1 MPEFTEG
8 HAVPPLWPRLNVWP
22 PGAAAKDCMHFN
34 FHFTAV
40 QTLWT
45 LTFAALLVL
54 LVVLLGRDRIR
65 RFPWFSTSVVLVTLR
80 LLINR
85 LLHDRLPPLTMGEI
99 AITLAL
105 LSALVSLAVLIEMA
119 RRAFRRASSRAWLV
133 STFVLLI
140 IGGLVV
146 WKWGPWPN
154 FRTIA
159 FDTLIAKLQF
169 MQFISVKLGLLVD
182 VLSIGLGVL
191 VVAAGSRYGAGWR
204 THVQRIVIGIS
215 TASLS
220 QMTAQGVWQTI
231 ARHTTPHSQAE
242 YERVIGIQEKLLNTN
257 SAVFVL
263 VIVWWIICLWV
274 DEPGTS
280 ANRTVPEIAP
290 SASAAEVGEA

>member
-1 MPEFTEG
+1 
-8 HAVPPLWPRLNVWP
+8 
-22 PGAAAKDCMHFN
+22 MHFN

-45 LTFAALLVL
+45 LTFASLLVL

-65 RFPWFSTSVVLVTLR
+65 RFPWFTTSIVLVTLR

-85 LLHDRLPPLTMGEI
+85 LLHDRLPALTMGEV

-105 LSALVSLAVLIEMA
+105 LSAIVSLLVLVEMA
-119 RRAFRRASSRAWLV
+119 RLAFRRASARAWSA
-133 STFVLLI
+133 STLALLI
-140 IGGLVV
+140 IGGLIV

-169 MQFISVKLGLLVD
+169 MQFVSVKLGLLVD

-191 VVAAGSRYGAGWR
+191 IVATGSRFGAGWR
-204 THVQRIVIGIS
+204 SHVQRIVIGIS

-257 SAVFVL
+257 SAVYVL
-263 VIVWWIICLWV
+263 VIIWWIICLWV

-280 ANRTVPEIAP
+280 TERTLPEIAP
-290 SASAAEVGEA
+290 AASAREVGEA